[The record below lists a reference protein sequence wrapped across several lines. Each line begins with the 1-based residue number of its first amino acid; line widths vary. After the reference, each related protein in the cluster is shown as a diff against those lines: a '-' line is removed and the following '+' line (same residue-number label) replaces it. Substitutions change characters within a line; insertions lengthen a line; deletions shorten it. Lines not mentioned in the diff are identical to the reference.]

1 MKKSLKILAW
11 ALSCAFIATSANAG
25 QLLIFAKDRAGEPL
39 ANAVAS
45 LKPVDGKTAPSVSQ
59 GALATVSQK
68 GFQFDPH
75 VTVVQRGTSM
85 RFPNLD
91 KKDHHVKVLSGP
103 TFFEFKIYTAKE
115 PAPVVLD
122 KVGKVSLYCLLHS
135 NMSGHIFVVDTPYY
149 GKTDTLGI
157 VALNDVPE
165 GEYELTLDH
174 PLVLVPG
181 QVQPAQTSRVKIGP
195 EKSGDTIN
203 AKFDLLV
210 KSQAPKYTP

>member
-1 MKKSLKILAW
+1 MKKTLTTLAI
-11 ALSCAFIATSANAG
+11 ALAATSASAG

-45 LKPVDGKTAPSVSQ
+45 LKPVDGKTAPVVAQ
-59 GALATVSQK
+59 GATATVSQK

-85 RFPNLD
+85 RFPNMD

-122 KVGKVSLYCLLHS
+122 KLGKVSLYCLLHS

-149 GKTDTLGI
+149 GKSDGLG
-157 VALNDVPE
+157 VLVLNDVPE

-181 QVQPAQTSRVKIGP
+181 QVQPAQTSRVKIGSG
-195 EKSGDTIN
+195 KTGDTIN

-210 KSQAPKYTP
+210 KSQVTKYTP